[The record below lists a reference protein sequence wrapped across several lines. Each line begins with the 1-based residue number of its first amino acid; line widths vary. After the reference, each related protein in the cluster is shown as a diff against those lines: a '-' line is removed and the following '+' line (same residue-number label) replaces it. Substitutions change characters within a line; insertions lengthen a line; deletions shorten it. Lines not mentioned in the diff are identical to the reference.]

1 MIRNIIKL
9 SAPALKTLLKDRNS
23 TTMKKADLILTAV
36 VIALAGILLF
46 FLYGPN
52 SHTGSYVQ
60 IEVDGSIIET
70 LPLNTDITREITTGN
85 GGTNTLIIKDGYAKM
100 TAANCPDGICKNH
113 MKIKRN
119 GESIICLPHKVVVT
133 VVNKNEQ
140 DEVDAVA

>member
-1 MIRNIIKL
+1 MIRSIIKP
-9 SAPALKTLLKDRNS
+9 SAPALKIILKDRNS
-23 TTMKKADLILTAV
+23 RTMKKADFILIAAV
-36 VIALAGILLF
+36 IVLAGLLLF
-46 FLYGPN
+46 FLYGLN
-52 SHTGSYVQ
+52 NAGSYVQ

-70 LPLNTDITREITTGN
+70 LPLDTDITREITTSN
-85 GGTNTLIIKDGYAKM
+85 GGTNTLVIKDGCAKM

-133 VVNKNEQ
+133 IVSENEQ